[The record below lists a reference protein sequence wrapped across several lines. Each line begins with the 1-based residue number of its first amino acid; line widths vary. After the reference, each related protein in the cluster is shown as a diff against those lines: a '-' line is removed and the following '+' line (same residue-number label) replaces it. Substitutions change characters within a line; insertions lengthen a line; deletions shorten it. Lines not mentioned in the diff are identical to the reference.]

1 MTKNDGRERSVLFE
15 DLFTSMLNS
24 ITESAFLIDLDG
36 VVLAANDMTSRRMG
50 FSRGEDLVGR
60 NIYELFP
67 PEVAAIRRAR
77 IEEVVS
83 TREPVQFEDERSGRY
98 FFNSIYPVF
107 DSSGKVSR
115 FSVFAMDI
123 TRQKAQEERL
133 SLLGEMVDRA
143 PASITIHYDEGNFI
157 YANRE
162 TLRLHGY
169 SEEEFLSINLKELDV
184 PESAAHIE
192 ERMRLISE
200 KGEASF
206 ESAHFH
212 KDGSVIPVAPYPC

>member
-115 FSVFAMDI
+115 LSVFAMDI
-123 TRQKAQEERL
+123 TPQKAQEERL

-143 PASITIHYDEGNFI
+143 PASITIHDDEGNFI